1 MGSKT
6 ILKKFFTK
14 KSTIVFICIIAAVV
28 ISGIMAPV
36 IAPHDPLEQE
46 LGNKFLMPSLEY
58 PMGTDNFGR
67 CIFSRILYA
76 TRTTLGFALLCT
88 VLAAAIGITLG
99 LIAGFKG
106 GIVDTVI
113 MRICDVLY
121 AFPSLVLVMA
131 IVGIFGTGIF
141 NVILAMLIMQWLWYA
156 RVVRNLTA
164 SEKCKSYI
172 SAAKVCGTNNM
183 KIIFSHI
190 FPNIIPYMIAVF
202 TVDFGHT
209 ILSISGYSFLGLGV
223 QPPDSEWGAMI
234 SDGRSF
240 INTDPWLMFWPGI
253 MILATVVIVNILG
266 DHMRDALD
274 SQAV

>member
-76 TRTTLGFALLCT
+76 TR
-88 VLAAAIGITLG
+88 I
-99 LIAGFKG
+99 KG

-164 SEKCKSYI
+164 SEKCRSYI